1 MALWRKDSPGQV
13 SNQQTSTPGE
23 SLLWDLMPPTPQ
35 FPWLPLE
42 AEGPGGPRPF
52 HADAIWEQKLGAQ
65 AQAPRAWG
73 KVSLIARSLTAPRAP
88 THCDALAGRQ
98 CRAGPRD
105 YARTPCCVPW
115 GCTARQACPCPP
127 RSWASQTRGQDS
139 SRECGRSREPR
150 EPARGLQVCAV
161 CGGRAYE
168 LPSLRPAQRSA
179 LCSRQPDH
187 LPLPTPHPCT
197 GACVRRA
204 APVRRRDKALLPCSS
219 LGAFL
224 LDRIQEDILE
234 ERRFAAR
241 WAGFRSSCC
250 CCENRPL
257 TRVWVCPFAQI
268 LQRKPGLEPRWQP
281 PGSESCRPRSQP
293 GLLAPAELLGWGAEV
308 EGPQG
313 PTATPD
319 PAGAAW
325 PEPGRGRRSRAG
337 RWPWPPGPL
346 LWGLGGAARPA
357 ALSSVTFTA
366 LCPAGFWEPHRKTG
380 SSAPRGARVS
390 FTVLRSQWPSGRCAT
405 AAPGGL
411 QAACHTSR
419 LPTSES
425 CLRGSP
431 WGVQRPL
438 TCL

>member
-1 MALWRKDSPGQV
+1 MCWPACAVCCPCWPRGPRWALVVPTATLRGSRAMALWRKDSPGQV

-115 GCTARQACPCPP
+115 GCTAGQACPCPP

-150 EPARGLQVCAV
+150 EPARGLQACAV

-187 LPLPTPHPCT
+187 LPPHSPPLHRGLCAQGGPRPQT
-197 GACVRRA
+197 GQSFAAIFVPGGVSSRQNPGGHPGGEAVRRS
-204 APVRRRDKALLPCSS
+204 VGRLSKLL
-219 LGAFL
+219 L
-224 LDRIQEDILE
+224 LL
-234 ERRFAAR
+234 
-241 WAGFRSSCC
+241 
-250 CCENRPL
+250 
-257 TRVWVCPFAQI
+257 
-268 LQRKPGLEPRWQP
+268 
-281 PGSESCRPRSQP
+281 
-293 GLLAPAELLGWGAEV
+293 
-308 EGPQG
+308 
-313 PTATPD
+313 
-319 PAGAAW
+319 
-325 PEPGRGRRSRAG
+325 
-337 RWPWPPGPL
+337 
-346 LWGLGGAARPA
+346 
-357 ALSSVTFTA
+357 
-366 LCPAGFWEPHRKTG
+366 
-380 SSAPRGARVS
+380 
-390 FTVLRSQWPSGRCAT
+390 
-405 AAPGGL
+405 
-411 QAACHTSR
+411 
-419 LPTSES
+419 
-425 CLRGSP
+425 
-431 WGVQRPL
+431 
-438 TCL
+438 

>member
-1 MALWRKDSPGQV
+1 MGVHSRAGVPMSSPLLGLADKGPGQLAGV
-13 SNQQTSTPGE
+13 RE
-23 SLLWDLMPPTPQ
+23 
-35 FPWLPLE
+35 
-42 AEGPGGPRPF
+42 
-52 HADAIWEQKLGAQ
+52 K
-65 AQAPRAWG
+65 PRAQGARAGAAGVCRVWG
-73 KVSLIARSLTAPRAP
+73 AGVRAP
-88 THCDALAGRQ
+88 EPA
-98 CRAGPRD
+98 
-105 YARTPCCVPW
+105 ARPEVCTVLP
-115 GCTARQACPCPP
+115 TARPP
-127 RSWASQTRGQDS
+127 
-139 SRECGRSREPR
+139 P
-150 EPARGLQVCAV
+150 P
-161 CGGRAYE
+161 
-168 LPSLRPAQRSA
+168 
-179 LCSRQPDH
+179 
-187 LPLPTPHPCT
+187 PTPHPCT

-204 APVRRRDKALLPCSS
+204 APVRRRDKALLQCSS

-268 LQRKPGLEPRWQP
+268 LQRKPGLEPRRQP